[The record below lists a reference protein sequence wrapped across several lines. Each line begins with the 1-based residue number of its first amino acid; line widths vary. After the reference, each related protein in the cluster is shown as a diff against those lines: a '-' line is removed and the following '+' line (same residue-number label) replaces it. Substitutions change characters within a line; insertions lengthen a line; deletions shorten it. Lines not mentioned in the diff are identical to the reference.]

1 MGIIR
6 SVNIGLPR
14 EIEWKKKKVLTGI
27 FKYPTD
33 LALRVTR
40 NGIEGDGQGDLIHH
54 GGIDKAVYAYPLEH
68 YAYWKNFLQRDNLE
82 MGAFGENLTIEG
94 LMDTEVHMGDYYQFG
109 TAILMAVQPRMPCSK
124 LGLRFNNVAMTKH
137 FARARRNGFYFRV
150 IEEGILKQEDT
161 IQIVKKSEFNITIQH
176 VVDCYM
182 LPKKDPEMIHQ
193 IMAIPFLPELLR
205 SSFSQL
211 IKEIKE

>member
-33 LALRVTR
+33 SALRVIQS
-40 NGIEGDGQGDLIHH
+40 GIEGDGQGDLIHH

-68 YAYWKNFLQRDNLE
+68 YAYWKKFLKRDNLE

-94 LMDTEVHMGDYYQFG
+94 LMDTEVLMGDYYQFG

-124 LGLRFNNVAMTKH
+124 LGLRFNDVGMTKY
-137 FARARRNGFYFRV
+137 FAKARRNGFYFRV

-161 IQIVKKSEFNITIQH
+161 IQIVKKSEFNITIQN
-176 VVDCYM
+176 VVDCNM
-182 LPKKDPEMIHQ
+182 LPKNDPEMIHQ
-193 IMAIPFLPELLR
+193 IMAIPFLPELLK

-211 IKEIKE
+211 IKEIKG